1 MATALVAPP
10 ELRSDRRSFAQGAI
24 VGVTNP
30 KTVVFLAAIL
40 PQFVDRAGGH
50 VPDQIL
56 LLGLAFAV
64 IAIASDTMWALAAGR
79 ARTWF
84 ACSPRRLELIGGAGG
99 LAIVAI
105 GAGLLVSGRRD

>member
-40 PQFVDRAGGH
+40 PCPG
-50 VPDQIL
+50 
-56 LLGLAFAV
+56 
-64 IAIASDTMWALAAGR
+64 
-79 ARTWF
+79 ARTDMP
-84 ACSPRRLELIGGAGG
+84 AANAVGPALTGPIDRLRALGDPDLTAARLGERPTV
-99 LAIVAI
+99 VAQTCTT
-105 GAGLLVSGRRD
+105 VS